1 MTTAFLTPGHDGAG
15 RVYERAGFAPT
26 SLMLHLSVPDE
37 ERDYTRAAGVRK
49 ETQARH
55 LTATLLTL
63 ALLAAATASV
73 AGATS
78 PNARDLP
85 VSDLF
90 TRPGHVTKLTA
101 KATYHAS
108 KMPIEVRFTTPD
120 RSWAGAQWKANA
132 WTAGCGRGR
141 SAAFCGISAGFE
153 FASGVN
159 RRDASP
165 SAPDR
170 RIDARAANA
179 AETQRAAC
187 VSRWKQAALVPLES
201 AYDLIHATEGV
212 AACPGSG
219 RSGHGF

>member
-1 MTTAFLTPGHDGAG
+1 M
-15 RVYERAGFAPT
+15 
-26 SLMLHLSVPDE
+26 
-37 ERDYTRAAGVRK
+37 
-49 ETQARH
+49 
-55 LTATLLTL
+55 
-63 ALLAAATASV
+63 
-73 AGATS
+73 
-78 PNARDLP
+78 
-85 VSDLF
+85 SDLF

-141 SAAFCGISAGFE
+141 SAAFCGISAGLE

-179 AETQRAAC
+179 AWNAEGRL
-187 VSRWKQAALVPLES
+187 RLPLEQAALVPLES
-201 AYDLIHATEGV
+201 AYDFHTA
-212 AACPGSG
+212 
-219 RSGHGF
+219 